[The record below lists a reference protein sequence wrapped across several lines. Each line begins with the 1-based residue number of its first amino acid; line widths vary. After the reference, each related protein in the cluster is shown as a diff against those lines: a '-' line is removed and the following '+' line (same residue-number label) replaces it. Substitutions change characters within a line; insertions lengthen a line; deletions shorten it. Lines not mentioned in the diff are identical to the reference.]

1 MLYWNPDMACFCK
14 YVKSLLCRWQFAV
27 TFPVGV
33 GSGLPPQPMVMK
45 NDTQAL
51 DVSLRT
57 IRTVRLCIADEYER

>member
-1 MLYWNPDMACFCK
+1 M
-14 YVKSLLCRWQFAV
+14 

-33 GSGLPPQPMVMK
+33 GSGLLPQPMVMK